1 MTIKNVSSDDIFKD
15 AQEIIE
21 QTRGNA
27 YQAINVATIQ
37 RNWLLGKR
45 IADEEL
51 KGKNRAEYG
60 KEIVKKT
67 CRILNQQI
75 WERI

>member
-45 IADEEL
+45 IADE
-51 KGKNRAEYG
+51 
-60 KEIVKKT
+60 
-67 CRILNQQI
+67 
-75 WERI
+75 

>member
-1 MTIKNVSSDDIFKD
+1 MESFMTIKCVNSDDIFKD

-21 QTRGNA
+21 QTRNNA
-27 YQAINVATIQ
+27 YQAVNVAMIQ

-51 KGKNRAEYG
+51 KGK
-60 KEIVKKT
+60 K
-67 CRILNQQI
+67 QS
-75 WERI
+75 